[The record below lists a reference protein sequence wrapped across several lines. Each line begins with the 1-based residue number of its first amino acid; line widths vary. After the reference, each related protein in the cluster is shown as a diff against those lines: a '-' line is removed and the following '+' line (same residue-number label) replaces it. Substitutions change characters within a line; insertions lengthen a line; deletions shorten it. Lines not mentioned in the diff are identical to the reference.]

1 MNKYS
6 LTPLKRFFR
15 LLQVDKKEITSIYV
29 FALFNGIIVLS
40 LPLGIQAIINLIST
54 GQVSTSWIVL
64 VVFVILGIAFSGII
78 QIMQLVLAENIQQ
91 KIFARSAFEF
101 AYRIPRLRL
110 EVIDKHYI
118 PELVNR
124 FFDTLSVQKGLS
136 KILLDFSSAS
146 LQVVFGLIL
155 LCLYHPFFILFSTML
170 VIILYFIFRLTAPKG
185 LSTSI
190 KESANKYE
198 VAHWLEE
205 LARNIGTFK
214 LAGKTTL
221 PLQKTDDVVLE
232 YLNSRKL
239 HFKTLL
245 AQYINL
251 VGFKVLIALG
261 LLLIGGLLVINQQ
274 MNIGQFVASEIIII
288 LVLASIEKLI
298 LSMETIY
305 DVLTSLEKIGNVVD
319 IELEK
324 SESNYSPPVGDNG
337 LTIELKNLSY
347 KFPDSENYILQNIN
361 LQVSAGE
368 KLCLTGFNGS
378 GKSFLLQVVAG
389 LYYDFKG
396 SILYNDIPFANWDKE
411 YLRNHIGNCL
421 TKEDIFKGS
430 IIENIT
436 LGRESISF
444 EQVREACKIVGL
456 VDYIKNVE
464 GGYENI
470 LIPEG
475 KNLSKTTRTKILLA
489 RSIAHNSKL
498 ILIEDSF
505 IELDKIERDRFLN
518 HLLSLK
524 STVIIISSNIEVASM
539 FERVV
544 VLEKGNIIADDKF
557 INIKNNNWF
566 NQVFQKK

>member
-15 LLQVDKKEITSIYV
+15 LLQVDKKEITSIYI
-29 FALFNGIIVLS
+29 FSLFNGIIVLS

-54 GQVSTSWIVL
+54 GQVSTSWVVL

-361 LQVSAGE
+361 LQISAGE

-505 IELDKIERDRFLN
+505 IELDKIERDRFLS

-524 STVIIISSNIEVASM
+524 STVIIISSNIEVAGM

>member
-170 VIILYFIFRLTAPKG
+170 VIILYFIFRLTSPKG

-221 PLQKTDDVVLE
+221 PLQKTDDVVVE
-232 YLNSRKL
+232 YLDARKS

-245 AQYINL
+245 VQYINL

-324 SESNYSPPVGDNG
+324 SESNYSPPIGDNG

-347 KFPDSENYILQNIN
+347 KFPDSEHYILQNID
-361 LQVSAGE
+361 LQISAGE
-368 KLCLTGFNGS
+368 KICLSGFNGS
-378 GKSFLLQVVAG
+378 GKSFLLQVIAG

-411 YLRNHIGNCL
+411 YLRSYIGNCL

-456 VDYIKNVE
+456 TDYIKNVE

-505 IELDKIERDRFLN
+505 IELDKIERDKFLN

-539 FERVV
+539 FERVI

-557 INIKNNNWF
+557 KNIKNNNWF